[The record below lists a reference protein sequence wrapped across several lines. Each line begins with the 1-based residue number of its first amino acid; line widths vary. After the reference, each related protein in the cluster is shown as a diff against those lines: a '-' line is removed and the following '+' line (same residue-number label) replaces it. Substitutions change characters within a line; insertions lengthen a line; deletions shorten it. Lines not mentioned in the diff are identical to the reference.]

1 MKKTLLWLL
10 SLLITLSFAVYQRKT
25 GPTYPVKG
33 SHVSIPGAELFSY
46 RLPRS
51 CTVGQKDC
59 GIWIKSKDRLEG
71 HALWTR
77 YKTGE
82 APQRLPLVYNNGWL
96 FGWLPDQPPA
106 GKLEYRVFVKTAQ
119 GETELTAKP
128 LVTRFKGAVPGWV
141 LTPHIALMFLFM
153 LFSVRIFLTAAF
165 GAPPVKHSVPATVIF
180 LLLGGFVFGP
190 ITQHYAFGQAWTG
203 FPFGYDL
210 TDNKTLLM
218 LLAWLPALWAVL
230 KDRPARLWLNVAFAV
245 TAVVY
250 LVPHS
255 LFGSQLDYKK
265 GEVVTG
271 K

>member
-1 MKKTLLWLL
+1 MKKTLFWVL
-10 SLLITLSFAVYQRKT
+10 SFLITLGFAVFQRAT

-33 SHVSIPGAELFSY
+33 SRVQVAGGELFAY

-51 CTVGQKDC
+51 CTVAGGDC
-59 GIWIKSKDRLEG
+59 VIKIKSTPPLQG
-71 HALWTR
+71 YLLWKR
-77 YKTGE
+77 YKTDDE
-82 APQRLPLVYNNGWL
+82 PQRLDLVYNNGWL
-96 FGWLPDQPPA
+96 FGSLPDQPPA
-106 GKLEYRVFVKTAQ
+106 GKLEYRTFVRTAQ

-141 LTPHIALMFLFM
+141 LIPHIVLMFLFM
-153 LFSVRIFLTAAF
+153 LFSVRIFLTSAF
-165 GAPPVKHSVPATVIF
+165 GAEPVKHSVPATVVF

-218 LLAWLPALWAVL
+218 LLAWLPALWAAL
-230 KDRPARLWLNVAFAV
+230 KERRARLWLNIAFAV
-245 TAVVY
+245 TAAVY

-255 LFGSQLDYKK
+255 MYGSELDYKK